1 VEWYGIDVSQW
12 QGNNI
17 DFNKVKA
24 AGKKFVLLR
33 AGFGKYTSQKDPTF
47 EGNYKRA
54 KAAGLYVGVY
64 WYSYAKTV
72 ADAVA
77 EAKACLA
84 VIKGKQ
90 FEMPI
95 YYDFEETAQFA
106 KGKTFCSEAIKAF
119 CNTMEAA
126 GYFAGIYIYRSALQ
140 NYVTKEVA
148 QRYALAVAEY
158 GSRLNYDGD
167 VGVWQYAGNTGR
179 CDGVSGAC
187 DLDKCFVDYPSEIKA
202 KGLNGFTKQ
211 SKSSTDKP
219 AATKPAAT
227 KPAEKKAVDEL
238 AREVIAGKWSTGAER
253 KKLITAAG
261 YDYAAVQEKVNKLL
275 AVTEYAVTDKTGLN
289 IRAGAGITN
298 KIVGSLKYGAT
309 AAVTDKKKVGSQYW
323 GRLADGRGWICLTG
337 FTKKVSK

>member
-1 VEWYGIDVSQW
+1 MEWYGIDVSQW
-12 QGNNI
+12 QGHNI

-33 AGFGKYTSQKDPTF
+33 AGYGKYTSQKDPTF

-72 ADAVA
+72 ADAAA

-95 YYDFEETAQFA
+95 YYDFEETSQFA
-106 KGKTFCSEAIKAF
+106 KGKAFCSEAIKTF
-119 CNTMEAA
+119 CDTMEAA
-126 GYFAGIYIYRSALQ
+126 GYFTGLYIYRAALQ

-158 GSRLNYDGD
+158 GSRLNYNGD
-167 VGVWQYAGNTGR
+167 VGVWQYAGDAGR
-179 CDGVSGAC
+179 CPGVSGAC

-202 KGLNGFTKQ
+202 KGLNGFTK
-211 SKSSTDKP
+211 STKTKTDTKTEP
-219 AATKPAAT
+219 A
-227 KPAEKKAVDEL
+227 KKKTVEQL
-238 AREVIAGKWSTGAER
+238 AKEVIAGKWSAGAER
-253 KKLITAAG
+253 KKLLTAAG
-261 YDYAAVQEKVNKLL
+261 YNYSAVQKRVDEIMSAEKK
-275 AVTEYAVTDKTGLN
+275 KTVDEIAKEVIQGKWS
-289 IRAGAGITN
+289 AGAER
-298 KIVGSLKYGAT
+298 
-309 AAVTDKKKVGSQYW
+309 KKKLTDAGYNYTVVQK
-323 GRLADGRGWICLTG
+323 RVNEILAG
-337 FTKKVSK
+337 K